1 MSTPPGRSRRR
12 APDVVPADPSMPGL
26 ALAAGI
32 VGIIGAV
39 PLLFVAVLAVA
50 LGGLSA
56 DSGPDP
62 WTYLLILAPLLQL
75 FGAVCLLVRRG
86 WLPLV
91 LALVPTVVLTVAV
104 IVTAAGQ
111 GSEGLGWP
119 LLLVAGP
126 VVAAALALAPSVRR
140 WIAGRPRRTT

>member
-1 MSTPPGRSRRR
+1 
-12 APDVVPADPSMPGL
+12 MPGL

-32 VGIIGAV
+32 IGIVGAV
-39 PLLFVAVLAVA
+39 PLMFVAVLAVA

-56 DSGPDP
+56 DTGPDP
-62 WTYLLILAPLLQL
+62 WTYLLILAPLLEV
-75 FGAVCLLVRRG
+75 FGAVWLLARRS

-111 GSEGLGWP
+111 DSEGLGWP

-126 VVAAALALAPSVRR
+126 AVAAALALAPSVRR
-140 WIAGRPRRTT
+140 WTAGRPRRTR